1 MSVFNKRLQ
10 KMRLL
15 KGWNKSTT
23 AQKLGISAQRYSN
36 WEYGPREPDYE
47 LLIQIADLFAT
58 TTDYLTGRI
67 DNPNLQPTE
76 RTSNDLDKMIEKAHY
91 FDGIPIND
99 NDREIVCA
107 FLKGRFSKR

>member
-1 MSVFNKRLQ
+1 M
-10 KMRLL
+10 L

-47 LLIQIADLFAT
+47 LLTQIADLFDT

-67 DNPNLQPTE
+67 DNPDLQLTDKV
-76 RTSNDLDKMIEKAHY
+76 SNDLDKMIENAHY

-99 NDREIVCA
+99 NDREIVRA

>member
-1 MSVFNKRLQ
+1 MSVFNERLQ
-10 KMRLL
+10 KMRLM

-36 WEYGPREPDYE
+36 WEYGPRESDYE
-47 LLIQIADLFAT
+47 LLNQIDELFNT

-67 DNPNLQPTE
+67 ADPYLQPTE
-76 RTSNDLDKMIEKAHY
+76 RTSNDLDKMIDNAHY
-91 FDGIPIND
+91 FDGISIND
-99 NDREIVCA
+99 NDREIVRA